1 MNFMNYA
8 ASQNNPP
15 KGYGSID
22 KGIEV
27 AMYRGDQTRKYMKEG
42 MDYVAA
48 TMKAQADV
56 VTKFGKAK

>member
-27 AMYRGDQTRKYMKEG
+27 AMYRGDQTRKYMKAG
-42 MDYVAA
+42 MDYVSA
-48 TMKAQADV
+48 TIKAQDDV
-56 VTKFGKAK
+56 IRKYGAAK